1 MINEIKVKKFKTIEE
16 LASFVRAGAKILS
29 DARPT
34 EPMLFNGMKY
44 ALVQIK
50 DVNVK
55 FKTLSPKQIQ
65 SAVIKALKTFLLDIQ
80 GEDKIRPVVGAKII
94 KNTYEVMTHCH
105 S

>member
-1 MINEIKVKKFKTIEE
+1 MINEIKAKKFKTIEE

-44 ALVQIK
+44 ALAQIK
-50 DVNVK
+50 DTNVK
-55 FKTLSPKQIQ
+55 LKNLSPKQIQ

-94 KNTYEVMTHCH
+94 KNKHEVMTHCH